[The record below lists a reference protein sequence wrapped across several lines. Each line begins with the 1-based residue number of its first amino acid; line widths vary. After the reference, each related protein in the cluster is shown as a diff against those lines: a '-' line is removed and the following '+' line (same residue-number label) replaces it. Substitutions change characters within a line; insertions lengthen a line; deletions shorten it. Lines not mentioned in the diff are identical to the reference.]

1 MTPNLKV
8 WCNLQII
15 LTPSI
20 WCNLQIILTPLIW
33 CNNQAIQTPTIWC
46 NCQLIQT
53 PTTWCNLQVIQ
64 TSSKIWVQQ
73 WSLPLDRFL
82 QWKATTSN
90 FKILKMTSNQDHT
103 SLFSSSILMK
113 RELYIF
119 WDLSEKKD
127 YIKIHILSGKFKHL
141 AHLSDQE
148 NLKM

>member
-33 CNNQAIQTPTIWC
+33 CNYQAIQTPTIWR
-46 NCQLIQT
+46 NFQIIQT

-64 TSSKIWVQQ
+64 TSSIIWVWQ
-73 WSLPLDRFL
+73 WSLPLDRSL

-103 SLFSSSILMK
+103 SLFLSSILMK